1 MKPPTVSLRIDKN
14 RHVIDKNRHVRDYL
28 AYYTALP
35 YAPRHAVLINGPWG
49 VGKTYLV
56 KAFLQQHVGQDK
68 KYIYISLYGLTTIDE
83 IEAALF
89 QAIYPALGW
98 QVTKLG
104 ARVGKTLLRR
114 IGLDPGLKAGELIN
128 KLETDLY
135 VFDDLERCE
144 APINKVLGYI
154 NEFVEHDGSKVIIVA
169 NESEI
174 SDHDEYCRR
183 REKLIGKTLEIQSA
197 FDEAFTYFISLIS
210 DRKTRELFEKK
221 AAEIASIY
229 QQSGLNNLRILQQ
242 TMWDFERFF
251 RVLTDTHRGNDEAMT
266 VLLRLLFVLSFE
278 LKAGRIRS
286 ADLESRTDKMVATL
300 ARRDGE
306 DSTDLAQA
314 GQRYPEIGLNNSI
327 VSDELLVDVL
337 VKGIIDEDAIR
348 SSVDKSRYFVTPA
361 AEPAW
366 RTVWHW
372 FERTDDEFA
381 VARDRM
387 ERQFAAREFSVTGE
401 ILHVFGL
408 RLFLSGI
415 GVLSKSRAEVVREG
429 KKYIDDLYAKPR
441 VSAPLTN
448 EADEVRFG
456 GYGGLAVQENETPE
470 YRELLAYLQQK
481 MKRAAEN
488 SYPERG
494 LALLKEM
501 ASDPQLYIRR
511 LCLTS
516 SEDNIYYEIPI
527 LASIDADLFVSSLL
541 SLHPAHQRIIMMVFK
556 SRYAHGSL
564 GRELAPERQWLATVC
579 SKLVKKAHA
588 MPPIGR
594 YRLLSDIESSMVPA
608 LDASRASDP
617 AARS

>member
-1 MKPPTVSLRIDKN
+1 MKPPTVSARIEKVPA
-14 RHVIDKNRHVRDYL
+14 RVDKNRHVRDYL

-56 KAFLQQHVGQDK
+56 KAFLQQHVGQNK

-104 ARVGKTLLRR
+104 ARIGKTLLRR
-114 IGLDPGLKAGELIN
+114 VGLDPGLKASELIN
-128 KLETDLY
+128 TLETDLY
-135 VFDDLERCE
+135 VFDDLERCD

-169 NESEI
+169 NENEI
-174 SDHDEYCRR
+174 SDRDEYRRR

-197 FDEAFTYFISLIS
+197 FDEAFAFFISLIS

-229 QQSGLNNLRILQQ
+229 QQSELNNLRILQQ

-266 VLLRLLFVLSFE
+266 VLLRLLFALSFE

-286 ADLESRTDKMVATL
+286 ADLGSRMNKLVATR
-300 ARRDGE
+300 ARRDGDE
-306 DSTDLAQA
+306 LTDLAKA
-314 GQRYPEIGLNNSI
+314 GQRYPETDLNDSI
-327 VSDELLVDVL
+327 VSDELLIDVL
-337 VKGIIDEDAIR
+337 VKGVIDDDAVR
-348 SSVDKSRYFVTPA
+348 SSIDKGRYFVTPA

-381 VARDRM
+381 AARNKM

-401 ILHVFGL
+401 MLHVFGL
-408 RLFLSGI
+408 RLFLSDI
-415 GVLSKSRAEVVREG
+415 GVLNKNRVEVVREG
-429 KKYIDDLYAKPR
+429 KRYIDDLYARPHAS
-441 VSAPLTN
+441 VPLTD
-448 EADEVRFG
+448 EADDVRFG

-470 YRELLAYLQQK
+470 YRELFAYLQQK
-481 MKRAAEN
+481 MKQAAEN
-488 SYPERG
+488 TYPERG

-501 ASDPQLYIRR
+501 ASDPQLYFRR
-511 LCLTS
+511 VCLTNS
-516 SEDNIYYEIPI
+516 ADNLYYEIPI
-527 LASIDADLFVSSLL
+527 LASIDPDVFVSSLL
-541 SLHPAHQRIIMMVFK
+541 SQHPAHQRIIMMAFK

-564 GRELAPERQWLATVC
+564 GRELAPERPWLATVC
-579 SKLVKKAHA
+579 SHLVKRAHA
-588 MPPIGR
+588 LPPIGK
-594 YRLLSDIESSMVPA
+594 YRLLSEIESSMVPA
-608 LDASRASDP
+608 LNAGKND
-617 AARS
+617 